1 MRIDVA
7 EAPPGPVPGE
17 PEEPN
22 RARSR
27 RITLLVLVLSAGM
40 ATLWVAGP
48 YVFAGRDDPTAID
61 SKPVRT
67 TVKKGC
73 PELRADLAAL
83 PAGMAAGERAEA
95 ENRAVEQFVGKV
107 RALGPDALASDH
119 PVDKWLGDW
128 ELLVAARRQAVR
140 EGTRFTPPLGDTGPV
155 NVRMFALIRSG
166 LEKCDVPEQLLTPE
180 PGRI

>member
-1 MRIDVA
+1 MKTEVA
-7 EAPPGPVPGE
+7 GAPGTAPGE

-22 RARSR
+22 PARGR
-27 RITLLVLVLSAGM
+27 RVTILVLVLSGIM
-40 ATLWVAGP
+40 AALWVVGP

-61 SKPVRT
+61 SKPVRS

-73 PELRADLAAL
+73 TQLRADLAAL
-83 PAGMAAGERAEA
+83 PAGLAAGDRAEA

-119 PVDKWLGDW
+119 PVGNWLSDW
-128 ELLVAARRQAVR
+128 ELLVATRREAVR
-140 EGTRFTPPLGDTGPV
+140 DGKRFTTPMGDTGPV

-166 LEKCDVPEQLLTPE
+166 LEKCDVPEQLLAPE